1 MKQWLPVLG
10 LWLVVITALVGW
22 ATFGPSETPAAAAPL
37 ARTADESAL
46 EAAVLAADRDVKTDS
61 DALEAARL
69 IDAAIRAKPVRA
81 ELLARLLTRL
91 ENRALAFRITLL
103 VAQQVTTSAP
113 VRAALLDGLVKGEN
127 HAREVTAY
135 AFYGVRGDKEAAAA
149 LAGGFQDEKAGDR
162 ARAAQ
167 GFALVNMLPDL
178 PEADRAAVR
187 AAARQIAKDP
197 AADTALRSESVGLLD
212 LAGADRDIARSILA
226 EDPSRP
232 VALNAARV
240 LLRAGEDQRTVEAHL
255 LRFAADGPTDDLT
268 ARSLGEMLR
277 GGDSKP

>member
-1 MKQWLPVLG
+1 MKRWLPVLG
-10 LWLVVITALVGW
+10 LWLLVGGLLTLW
-22 ATFGPSETPAAAAPL
+22 AVLGSPETAAAPL
-37 ARTADESAL
+37 ARTPDESAL
-46 EAAVLAADRDVKTDS
+46 ESAVLAADRDVKTDA

-69 IDAAIRAKPVRA
+69 IDAAIRAKPDRA
-81 ELLARLLTRL
+81 ELLARLLSRL

-103 VAQQVTTSAP
+103 VAQQVTTSGP
-113 VRAALLDGLVKGEN
+113 VRSALLDSLERGSN

-135 AFYGVRGDKEAAAA
+135 AFYGVRGDKEAAVA
-149 LAGGFQDEKAGDR
+149 LAHGYQDEGAGDR

-178 PEADRAAVR
+178 PDGDREAVR
-187 AAARQIAKDP
+187 ATARKIARD
-197 AADTALRSESVGLLD
+197 AQADAALRSESVGLLD
-212 LAGADRDIARSILA
+212 LGGADREIAREILR
-226 EDPSRP
+226 DDTSRA

-255 LRFAADGPTDDLT
+255 MRFAADGPTDDLT

-277 GGDSKP
+277 GGDMKQ